1 MKKPFATTISD
12 AQVMSSGMQNNAAEA
27 TNRGW
32 STAKTNE
39 LNNARA
45 TAITLND
52 EQERLKAELKM
63 KTAALDTK
71 LSEINALMSE
81 ASKVVKLGFPQ
92 AQWKEFGISA
102 KR

>member
-12 AQVMSSGMQNNAAEA
+12 AQVMSSGMQNNAAEV

-32 STAKTNE
+32 STAKTDE

-45 TAITLND
+45 AAITLND